1 MLSTEQKTGQLYKH
15 FLNVSDTRD
24 TRDFYEEAI
33 QSSFCIRPD
42 QLLMYGD
49 EIPRSDGENANE
61 IRNLKDRE
69 CFTWQKDES
78 TKIDI
83 VKCYK
88 DYPLEKIDNGTD
100 NAFKLVDS
108 DGEPIRNVI
117 PFNYYKDLYN
127 YDLKTR
133 GGQKIYFGVGDWVLD
148 TYSGVL
154 KFYGD
159 VPEGVNHDNPPTL
172 SFYQYVGGTGFRQDT
187 FGYDGVIVPI
197 TGWRIS
203 KNEYLIDTENMVNGT
218 KVSLEDQISKN
229 ANAIQEN
236 YTKTFGFDGDDKNEG
251 VAYSLQKIISL
262 TYTSSLDN
270 VKGYDDSANSD
281 IGTLLSRKSAEIE
294 ESEGVAQSGLKV
306 TFCSQNV
313 SKGTEHKL
321 TISKDGTV
329 RFDNGKSKTLNNDGP
344 TKLVDST
351 EKNFIVVEKDPE
363 FSSLQEGEF
372 TVNVEEVK
380 TSGILLYWDRK
391 EHDYLPFINKETDD
405 YNFGFPVVAAN
416 GRIPP
421 SVSIGAISLNDYK
434 DSITPEYYGPRN
446 YTVTI
451 AVEGGDQ
458 VKSADYVVRNTTGAF
473 LDDIINR
480 IVSDYTDS
488 EGNFKFIGSIFLRAG
503 TYRLSNNTLDLSAF
517 KNLNFIGE
525 DKYTTKIEGDLDFNG
540 DATGILTVSNISL
553 EDVKT
558 DSKLKNLYLNET
570 ILKKFESTKGEN
582 IVSIK
587 NSSLESIKIDKDAS
601 SSSTEPNDTNQNDGT
616 NDTAEPGVF
625 DNTNKLLNIITGS
638 TIGKVD
644 ISTGYTLLN
653 GDTIGELKLHNVLND
668 FIKSC
673 FIQKVISKPK
683 QTTLVGSTVFDY
695 VETPFTQIPHMKH
708 FPIYSQNSD
717 KCLEYATFDSPF
729 RIDYSQKGNK
739 ITIAL
744 DSEYLFINDNGELS
758 CNLNAGS
765 IIVDVSKLERHSSYG
780 GKKPDVAIPN
790 QKLQEALEDLYS
802 TKADLNPDGK
812 IPLDEIPDSVAYGGL
827 LFVGTWSFEQ
837 KDEEN
842 STDTNVVYKDGGPYP
857 EYKDANKNFTADED
871 QKGILQ
877 PGWFWIVDSSKK
889 DEDKPAAIQI
899 AAPQTVNGKEEILKF
914 TAGDW
919 VIWNGTYFEKLD
931 RAYQDAAYSVLPVYT
946 TGEHLRWSWK
956 NQRNDNNSW
965 GLGALELG
973 GETVAESFDMVNQEL
988 RKLWVKH
995 PGVLKGKK
1003 LIPYGDYKTLEY
1015 IKIPTD
1021 GGTAS
1026 SSYITVAYDAHKDL
1040 NVKNFTVTLPRTD
1053 PKWKSSIFVGDKC
1066 TFSAGVDG
1074 HEVTCEYQPENKDIT
1089 KIGDGVELTV
1099 EKSID
1104 PFDDEIAGS
1113 KYWKSV
1119 YLRFNGKNLGDGT
1132 HNFVLGL
1139 DNIEPDNDFTKDAK
1153 SNTDLYT
1160 IEIADKYEFND
1171 SMGKIEVSGVN
1182 FISDLKTNLKNCS
1195 GVKYLTRNVDLA
1207 FTNVQLPH
1215 LVDAI
1220 NSSGEVISLHDELN
1234 DRFVDIPLSSIKW
1247 SKSQQS
1253 DEKRYN
1259 ASFDYTYNLPVE
1271 KVSENVTFS
1280 LRVKDVYGNT
1290 RDVSLTT
1297 INYLLAPGLDERERV
1312 NSSYDLYP
1320 TIWFGSSS
1328 SEYCGHSFDSSKLL
1342 TDQGYYELMKES
1354 RQLETGEVVQ
1364 DYGWPTKEI
1373 YNWASDTDARVD
1385 YSDLDGDSRVEN
1397 FRWVT
1402 FNKYWTGDRYE
1413 GIQLNENSGFTLDI
1427 NVADDVKYLFTTD
1440 LYSMSTCKGNLIIM
1454 AKVVNVNANQQDD
1467 KGIRWFD
1474 CNAPYDGFSEV
1485 GKMDGQAAMYAGSS
1499 NALSKRITF
1508 GKDTYSGDLFVR
1520 VGIKK
1525 DSGLRIKNLTV
1536 RDLI

>member
-1 MLSTEQKTGQLYKH
+1 
-15 FLNVSDTRD
+15 
-24 TRDFYEEAI
+24 
-33 QSSFCIRPD
+33 
-42 QLLMYGD
+42 MYGD
-49 EIPRSDGENANE
+49 EIPRSDGENANK
-61 IRNLKDRE
+61 IRNLKNGE

-88 DYPLEKIDNGTD
+88 DYPLAKIDNGTD
-100 NAFKLVDS
+100 NAFKLVD
-108 DGEPIRNVI
+108 DKDEPIRNVI

-127 YDLKTR
+127 YDLRTNVANGSK
-133 GGQKIYFGVGDWVLD
+133 KIYFGVGDWVLD

-197 TGWRIS
+197 TGWHIS
-203 KNEYLIDTENMVNGT
+203 KNEYLIDTENTVNGT
-218 KVSLEDQISKN
+218 TVSLESQISEN

-236 YTKTFGFDGDDKNEG
+236 YTTIFGFDGDDKNEG

-294 ESEGVAQSGLKV
+294 ELEGGIQSGLKV

-313 SKGTEHKL
+313 PNSNKHNL
-321 TISKDGTV
+321 IISKDGIV
-329 RFDNGKSKTLNNDGP
+329 SFDNGKSKTLNNDGP

-351 EKNFIVVEKDPE
+351 GKNFIVIEKDLE
-363 FSSLQEGEF
+363 LSLQDGDY
-372 TVNVEEVK
+372 TVNVEEAK

-391 EHDYLPFINKETDD
+391 EHDYLPFINKEDDD

-458 VKSADYVVRNTTGAF
+458 IKSADYVVRNNTGAF
-473 LDDIINR
+473 LDDIIKR
-480 IVSDYTDS
+480 IISDYTDS
-488 EGNFKFIGSIFLRAG
+488 NGNFRFTGSIFLRAG
-503 TYRLSNNTLDLSAF
+503 SYALSSNILDLSAF

-525 DKYTTKIEGDLDFNG
+525 DKYTTRIEGDLGFNG

-553 EDVKT
+553 ENVKT
-558 DSKLKNLYLNET
+558 DSKSKNLYLNET
-570 ILKKFESTKGEN
+570 ILKKFESTKNEN

-587 NSSLESIKIDKDAS
+587 NSSLESIEIKKDAS
-601 SSSTEPNDTNQNDGT
+601 SSPTEPNDTNQNGNTD
-616 NDTAEPGVF
+616 DTTKPVVF
-625 DNTNKLLNIITGS
+625 DNTNKLFNIITGS

-653 GDTIGELKLHNVLND
+653 GDTIGELKLYNVSND
-668 FIKSC
+668 FIKAC
-673 FIQKVISKPK
+673 FIQKVISKPR
-683 QTTLVGSTVFDY
+683 QTTLVGSTVFEY
-695 VETPFTQIPHMKH
+695 ESTPFTQIPHMCH
-708 FPIYSQNSD
+708 FPIYSKDSD
-717 KCLEYATFDSPF
+717 KCLEYATFDKPF
-729 RIDYSQKGNK
+729 IIDYKQDDDNK

-744 DSEYLFINDNGELS
+744 DEEYLYIDDKGRLS

-765 IIVDVSKLERHSSYG
+765 IIVDRDQLQRNPSYEG
-780 GKKPDVAIPN
+780 PTSEKAIPN
-790 QKLQEALEDLYS
+790 KNLQEALNDLYS
-802 TKADLNPDGK
+802 TKADLNPNGK
-812 IPLDEIPDSVAYGGL
+812 IPLEEIPDSVAYGGL
-827 LFVGTWSFEQ
+827 LFVGTWSFEYQ
-837 KDEEN
+837 DAEAALPCDN
-842 STDTNVVYKDGGPYP
+842 GYVDGGAYP
-857 EYKDANKNFTADED
+857 KYKDAEKNLTVDKTQEER
-871 QKGILQ
+871 LE
-877 PGWFWIVDSSKK
+877 PGWFWIVSSSMK
-889 DEDKPAAIQI
+889 DEDKPAAIQHAI
-899 AAPQTVNGKEEILKF
+899 PQEVTDVDGNVIYKDEGLEF

-919 VIWNGTYFEKLD
+919 VIWNGTNFEKLD

-956 NQRNDNNSW
+956 NQRDDNNSW

-995 PGVLKGKK
+995 PGVLSGKK
-1003 LIPYGDYKTLEY
+1003 LIPYRKYETLEY
-1015 IKIPTD
+1015 IKIPT
-1021 GGTAS
+1021 GGGKVS
-1026 SSYITVAYDAHKDL
+1026 SPSKTVAYDAHKDS

-1053 PKWKSSIFVGDKC
+1053 PKWKSSIFVGDGC

-1074 HEVTCEYQPENKDIT
+1074 NTVTCEYQPEDKDIT
-1089 KIGDGVELTV
+1089 ESENGVDLTV
-1099 EKSID
+1099 EKPID

-1119 YLRFNGKNLGDGT
+1119 YLRFNGNNLGDGI
-1132 HNFVLGL
+1132 HKFMLSIN
-1139 DNIEPDNDFTKDAK
+1139 DIKPDNDFTKDAK
-1153 SNTDLYT
+1153 SSTARYI
-1160 IEIADKYEFND
+1160 IEIADKYEYD
-1171 SMGKIEVSGVN
+1171 SDDKKIEVDGVN
-1182 FISDLKTNLKNCS
+1182 FVSNLTSSLTNCS
-1195 GVKYLTRNVDLA
+1195 GVKYLTHDVDLA
-1207 FTNVQLPH
+1207 FNNVQLPH

-1234 DRFVDIPLSSIKW
+1234 KEFVDIPLNSIKW
-1247 SKSQQS
+1247 IKSQQS
-1253 DEKRYN
+1253 DEKRYT
-1259 ASFDYTYNLPVE
+1259 ASFDYTYNLPVK
-1271 KVSENVTFS
+1271 KVSEEVPFS
-1280 LRVKDVYGNT
+1280 LRVKDVYGNI
-1290 RDVSLTT
+1290 RDVQLTT
-1297 INYLLAPGLDERERV
+1297 IKYLLAPCLDERERV
-1312 NSSYDLYP
+1312 NSSYGLYP
-1320 TIWFGSSS
+1320 AIWFGSSGP
-1328 SEYCGHSFDSSKLL
+1328 EYCGQSFDSSKLL
-1342 TDQGYYELMKES
+1342 TVQDYYELMKES
-1354 RQLETGEVVQ
+1354 RQLDTGEVVQ
-1364 DYGWPTKEI
+1364 DYGWPTKGI
-1373 YNWASDTDARVD
+1373 YNWASGTNDKVD
-1385 YSDLDGDSRVEN
+1385 YSNLDGDSSVGD

-1402 FNKYWTGDRYE
+1402 FKKYWTGDEYKE
-1413 GIQLNENSGFTLDI
+1413 IKLIENSGFTLDI
-1427 NVADDVKYLFTTD
+1427 NVADDVKGRFTTD
-1440 LYSMSTCKGNLIIM
+1440 LYSMSTCKDNLIIM
-1454 AKVVNVNANQQDD
+1454 AKVVNVDEYQRDD
-1467 KGIRWFD
+1467 NKIRWFD
-1474 CNAPYDGFSEV
+1474 CNEPYDGFSKV
-1485 GKMDGQAAMYAGSS
+1485 GKENGQAAMYAGSS